1 MFNLG
6 GGELLVIALIA
17 LIVLGPERLPDAA
30 RTVGKVMGEV
40 RKLSTGF
47 QDEVRTAF
55 SDSDAPATV
64 TSSPGAT
71 PLAAEVAQLDEGR
84 LDAADAGT
92 RTPAAIEASAT
103 DVSDGAGAAL
113 GEAAPAEL
121 APDVADALGEVLA
134 GPGVDRPVLTGVDDE
149 HHVDDDDAVDEGALP
164 RPEAGGG
171 EHRAA
176 S

>member
-30 RTVGKVMGEV
+30 RTVGKVVGEI

-47 QDEVRTAF
+47 QDEVRNAF
-55 SDSDAPATV
+55 TEPDEPVSARSRPN
-64 TSSPGAT
+64 SS
-71 PLAAEVAQLDEGR
+71 PLAAEVADLDEGR
-84 LDAADAGT
+84 IDAVEAGT
-92 RTPAAIEASAT
+92 AAPAGAIEASAT
-103 DVSDGAGAAL
+103 DVTGPPTRES
-113 GEAAPAEL
+113 APAGL
-121 APDVADALGEVLA
+121 TPDVTDALGEVLA
-134 GPGVDRPVLTGVDDE
+134 GPRPDPRREPGPD
-149 HHVDDDDAVDEGALP
+149 GAERLD
-164 RPEAGGG
+164 GLDGG